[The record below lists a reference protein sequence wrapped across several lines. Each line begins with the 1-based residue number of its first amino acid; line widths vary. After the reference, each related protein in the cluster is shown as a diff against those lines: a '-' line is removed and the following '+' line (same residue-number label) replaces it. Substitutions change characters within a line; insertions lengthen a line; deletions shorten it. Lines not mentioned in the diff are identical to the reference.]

1 MRSESFTLV
10 TTGLLV
16 TDITDTVQDFVRRA
30 AADGLLH
37 LFLPHATC
45 GLAVMETGAG
55 SEDDLEATIDRLF
68 PRDDRYRHQHGSLG
82 HGRDHVIPSLLSPSL
97 TLAVEGG
104 ALVLGTWQRVVVV
117 DPNRDNNRRTVQLRL
132 LEG

>member
-16 TDITDTVQDFVRRA
+16 TDITDTAKDFVRRA
-30 AADGLLH
+30 ASDGLLH

-55 SEDDLEATIDRLF
+55 SEDDLQDALDRLF
-68 PRDDRYRHQHGSLG
+68 PREDRYRHRHGAVG
-82 HGRDHVIPSLLSPSL
+82 HGRDHVIPALLSPTL

-104 ALVLGTWQRVVVV
+104 QLILGTWQHVVVV

>member
-1 MRSESFTLV
+1 MRSESFTVL

-16 TDITDTVQDFVRRA
+16 TDVTDTVQDFVRRV

-55 SEDDLEATIDRLF
+55 SEDDLEEAIDRLF

-82 HGRDHVIPSLLSPSL
+82 HGRDHVIPSLLSPAL

-104 ALVLGTWQRVVVV
+104 ALVLGTWQRVVLV